1 MPQSKNKRR
10 FNKVS
15 GLTISEISLVDD
27 PASPGASVVLFK
39 AKEGQMT
46 DKTKTGGN
54 PGDGQDFET
63 LAKSL
68 EETEAKVADLNK
80 QVETL
85 TAERDEAQANL
96 AKARSGDADP
106 YDGLPDNVK
115 AILKK
120 RDADNEALQ
129 KRLDAAEDR
138 AATEQT
144 IAKVRTDFP
153 NLPVKAEEFGPVL
166 KRVLKG
172 ATAEDR
178 TEVERV
184 LKAAS
189 AAVDGTKLTKE
200 MGDGGDD
207 KTKSATAQL
216 DQLAKAKAAEQGVG
230 FYVAYAGVLADHPE
244 LYQQSLTE
252 SRQ

>member
-1 MPQSKNKRR
+1 MPQRKDKRR

-15 GLTISEISLVDD
+15 GLTISEVSLVDD

-46 DKTKTGGN
+46 DKTKTGN
-54 PGDGQDFET
+54 PGDNQDYEA

-68 EETEAKVADLNK
+68 EDTEAKVADLNK

-85 TAERDEAQANL
+85 TAERDQAQADL
-96 AKARSGDADP
+96 AKARAGEVDP

-120 RDADNEALQ
+120 RDADNEELQ

-144 IAKVRTDFP
+144 IAKVRSDFP
-153 NLPVKAEEFGPVL
+153 NLPVKAEDFGPVL

-178 TEVERV
+178 AEVERV

-200 MGDGGDD
+200 LGDGGDD

-216 DQLAKAKAAEQGVG
+216 DSMAKAKAAEKGVSY
-230 FYVAYAGVLADHPE
+230 YVAYSEVLSDNPE

-252 SRQ
+252 GRQ